1 MSNLQ
6 ECRASA
12 SPLGRDPAQ
21 ALFECARTNMLFPR
35 GSRPTAKEH
44 SSVPSLCCQRQPL
57 KRSSLCPGD
66 LGTCW
71 VSAWLPAWHL
81 DPSPVPQ
88 HTKHS
93 IAKYRFLP
101 RSSSGVRVGI
111 QECQTGDKGF
121 GNQLWLAT
129 HCCVTLDKSFH
140 LGVSIS

>member
-44 SSVPSLCCQRQPL
+44 SSVPSICCQRQPL
-57 KRSSLCPGD
+57 KCSSLCPGD
-66 LGTCW
+66 PAHAGSLPGSQPGIWTPPL
-71 VSAWLPAWHL
+71 SLSTLSIQWLNTVFSL
-81 DPSPVPQ
+81 DPP
-88 HTKHS
+88 
-93 IAKYRFLP
+93 L
-101 RSSSGVRVGI
+101 GLGVGI

-121 GNQLWLAT
+121 GSQFWLAP